1 MKEIHFSELQLNPM
15 TMIAGEWMLI
25 TAGTEESYNTM
36 TASWGHM
43 GSIWGHG
50 GGTPTTCVYVRPQ
63 RYTKEFMDREQLYT
77 LCVFP
82 PEYKKAL
89 GYLGSH
95 SGRDEDKVAKTGLTP
110 VFADGT
116 TFFAEAKLVLVCRKL
131 YRAPLVEEGFVDKAI
146 VEDNYPNRDF
156 HDLYIG
162 EILKVYVNE

>member
-1 MKEIHFSELQLNPM
+1 MKEIHVSELKLNPM
-15 TMIAGEWMLI
+15 TMIAKEWMLI
-25 TAGTEESYNTM
+25 TAGTEEGYNTM

-63 RYTKEFMDREQLYT
+63 RYTKEFMDREPLYT

-82 PEYKKAL
+82 EEYHKAL

-95 SGRDEDKVAKTGLTP
+95 SGRDEDKVAKVGLTP

-116 TFFAEAKLVLVCRKL
+116 TYFAEAKLVLVCKKL
-131 YRAPLVEEGFVDKAI
+131 YRAPLLEEGFFDKSI

-162 EILKVYVNE
+162 EIVKVYINE

>member
-15 TMIAGEWMLI
+15 SMIAGEWMLI
-25 TAGTEESYNTM
+25 TAGTEGSYNTM
-36 TASWGHM
+36 TASWGHL

-89 GYLGSH
+89 GYLGSR

-146 VEDNYPNRDF
+146 VEENYPNRDF

>member
-1 MKEIHFSELQLNPM
+1 MKETHYSELNINPM
-15 TMIAGEWMLI
+15 TKIAKEWMLI
-25 TAGTEESYNTM
+25 TAGTEGGYNTM

-43 GSIWGHG
+43 GAIWGHG

-63 RYTKEFMDREQLYT
+63 RYTKEFMDREPLYT
-77 LCVFP
+77 LCFFP

-95 SGRDEDKVAKTGLTP
+95 SGRDEDKVAKMGLTP

-116 TFFAEAKLVLVCRKL
+116 TFFAEADLVIVCRKL
-131 YRAPLVEEGFVDKAI
+131 YRAPLLEECFVDKEI

-162 EILKVYVNE
+162 EILKVYVKE